1 MKHKFNTIRVHK
13 EIPLPY
19 QKRET
24 DAGYDLYAAET
35 KWIWP
40 LTTTKLLSNHRIHI
54 KDGLFGLIQSRSG
67 IRGKGLLIDGVIDEG
82 YQGIFGI
89 VVSNIGLIPRKIKAG
104 ERVCQ
109 VIYLEPHKVEHI
121 EAEEFMEQTDRGND
135 GGLWRKKYE
144 TS

>member
-1 MKHKFNTIRVHK
+1 MRHAFKTIRINDD
-13 EIPLPY
+13 IPLPY

-24 DAGYDLYAAET
+24 DAGYDLYAAES

-67 IRGKGLLIDGVIDEG
+67 IRSRGLLIDGVIDEG

-89 VVSNIGLIPRKIKAG
+89 VVSNIGLIPRRIKAG

-109 VIYLEPHKVEHI
+109 IIYLEPHKVNHQEVNTFD
-121 EAEEFMEQTDRGND
+121 EKTDRGND

-144 TS
+144 K

>member
-1 MKHKFNTIRVHK
+1 MKHLFNTIRVTK

-19 QKRET
+19 QKRDT

-35 KWIWP
+35 KIIWP
-40 LTTTKLLSNHRIHI
+40 LTTRKLLSNHRIHI

-67 IRGKGLLIDGVIDEG
+67 IRGRGLLIDGVIDEG

-89 VVSNIGLIPRKIKAG
+89 VVSNIGLIPRRIKAG

-109 VIYLEPHKVEHI
+109 IIYLEPHKVKHI
-121 EAEEFMEQTDRGND
+121 ETDKFYEETDRGND
-135 GGLWRKKYE
+135 GGLWRKDYE
-144 TS
+144 K